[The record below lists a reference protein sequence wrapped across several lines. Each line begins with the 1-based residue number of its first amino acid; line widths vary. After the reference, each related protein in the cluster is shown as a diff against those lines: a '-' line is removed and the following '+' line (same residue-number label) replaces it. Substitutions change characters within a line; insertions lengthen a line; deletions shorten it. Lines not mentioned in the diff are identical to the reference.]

1 MRRIIDWVGSHVWET
16 TTGVLA
22 VALVGSLVALATT
35 GSEPEPEATPETTTT
50 TVVEE
55 PVETTIPDG
64 DPVVT
69 TTAPPPEGAQEGIT
83 AVVVDNVADVG
94 FQVGID
100 SADLLIETPV
110 EGGLTRFTA
119 LYGGTLPD
127 LVGPVRSLR
136 PVSADL
142 LAPFSPVVF
151 ATGGQR
157 FVTGGVEAV
166 GASIISPADSIAYQ
180 SLERPQPYHLFVSP
194 GFEVLDGQGLAAPWA
209 EGAWSGGD
217 AASEVTLPISG
228 GVTWRFEDGT
238 YVRYRNGGAHEV
250 QPSLDADPVP
260 LSRDSLVLLVAH
272 QKSAGYTDTAGADV
286 PTFDVIGSGDVYV
299 FHGGEVAEGTW
310 LRANQSEDYLFTDST
325 GQLITI
331 PSGRLYL
338 AIVPAGLDMG
348 VVR

>member
-1 MRRIIDWVGSHVWET
+1 MRRAIDWVGGHIWET
-16 TTGVLA
+16 ATGVLA
-22 VALVGSLVALATT
+22 VALVGTVVALVTT
-35 GSEPEPEATPETTTT
+35 GETPEPEAAPETTTT
-50 TVVEE
+50 VAVEE
-55 PVETTIPDG
+55 PAGTTPD
-64 DPVVT
+64 DEPEVT
-69 TTAPPPEGAQEGIT
+69 TTVAPSAATPEGIT

-110 EGGLTRFTA
+110 EGGLTRFMA
-119 LYGGTLPD
+119 LYGGPLPD

-142 LAPFSPVVF
+142 LAPFTPVVF

-157 FVTGGVEAV
+157 FVTGAVEAT
-166 GASIISPADSIAYQ
+166 GASIISPADSVAYQ

-194 GFEVLDGQGLAAPWA
+194 GFEVIEGQGLTAPWA

-217 AASEVTLPISG
+217 PASEVTLPISG
-228 GVTWRFEDGT
+228 GVIWRFEDGD
-238 YVRYRNGGAHEV
+238 YARYRGDGPHEV

-260 LSRDSLVLLVAH
+260 LTRDTLVLLFVH
-272 QKSAGYTDTAGADV
+272 QKSAGYTDSAGADV

-299 FHGGEVAEGTW
+299 LHGGELVEGTW
-310 LRANQSEDYLFTDST
+310 VRANQSEGYVFIDAA
-325 GQLITI
+325 GQPITI

-338 AIVPAGLDMG
+338 AIVPQDLDVG
-348 VVR
+348 VLR